1 MKSKTNKYTFIH
13 TLFGK
18 YFLLFMLMIFIS
30 IFFLGTMLL
39 FFTNKYFRQSQEK
52 LLIEHARI
60 ATKIAIKNTEHGLN
74 VASIREFFD
83 VISDINNVD
92 MAFINLDG
100 DFLIASNNKN
110 EGNFS
115 KPINRMLIQ
124 NILNDKIYKSITK
137 LDGIYKNPHYVV
149 MVPVIDKSGICYGII
164 MTSYSFGNMA
174 TFLNQFFNIFL
185 ICSLFAIIVISIII
199 YFTTTKITNPL
210 KQISQTVVNFCR
222 GDYSKT
228 LDINGKDEVAEL
240 SMAVNDMGKYLSVNE
255 ELRRSFVANVSHE
268 LKTPM
273 TTISGFVDGILD
285 GTIPENKR
293 NYYLQLVSSEVKR
306 LSRVVVSML
315 NISKIEAGQMT
326 IKETS
331 FDIIELIL
339 NVLLSFDKKIEDKK
353 ISIEW
358 LTTEKQL
365 VIGDRDLIYQ
375 VVYNLLDNAIKFTDN
390 GERIILNIYDN
401 NDDKFISIKNTGKG
415 IESKQIYKI
424 FDRFYKVDK
433 SRSIDKEGFGL
444 GLYIVKTIINMHNS
458 KVFVNSEN
466 NEYFEVV
473 FSLKDAKKV
482 KI

>member
-1 MKSKTNKYTFIH
+1 MF
-13 TLFGK
+13 
-18 YFLLFMLMIFIS
+18 
-30 IFFLGTMLL
+30 L
-39 FFTNKYFRQSQEK
+39 FFTNKYFRQSQERF
-52 LLIEHARI
+52 LIEHAKI
-60 ATKIAIKNTEHGLN
+60 ATKIAIKNTDHGLN
-74 VASIREFFD
+74 ISSIREFFD
-83 VISDINNVD
+83 VISGINNVD
-92 MAFINLDG
+92 IAFINLDG
-100 DFLIASNNKN
+100 DFLISSNNKN

-115 KPINRMLIQ
+115 KPINKILIEKV
-124 NILNDKIYKSITK
+124 LNENIYKSITK
-137 LDGIYKNPHYVV
+137 LDGIYRNPHYVV
-149 MVPVIDKSGICYGII
+149 MVPVIDKVGICYGVI
-164 MTSYSFGNMA
+164 MTSYSFGNMSE
-174 TFLNQFFNIFL
+174 FSNQFFNIFL
-185 ICSLFAIIVISIII
+185 ISSLFVIMVISVII
-199 YFTTTKITNPL
+199 YFTTNRITSPL
-210 KQISQTVVNFCR
+210 KEISQTVVDFCR

-228 LDINGKDEVAEL
+228 LDISGYDEVAKL
-240 SMAVNDMGKYLSVNE
+240 STAVNDMGKYLSVNE

-293 NYYLQLVSSEVKR
+293 KYYLEIVSSEVKR

-315 NISKIEAGQMT
+315 NISKIESGQMT

-339 NVLLSFDKKIEDKK
+339 NVLLSFEKKIEDKK
-353 ISIEW
+353 INIEW

-375 VVYNLLDNAIKFTDN
+375 VVYNLIDNAIKFTDS
-390 GERIILNIYDN
+390 GESIILNIYDDN

-433 SRSIDKEGFGL
+433 SRSVDKESFGL
-444 GLYIVKTIINMHNS
+444 GLYIVKSIINMHNS

-466 NEYFEVV
+466 NEYFEIV
-473 FSLKDAKKV
+473 FSLKDAKKF
-482 KI
+482 KNKN